1 MVIIMLLPLCG
12 WSQVRDASPST
23 PYDSIQDVQLR
34 RLERNLGRGLEMTDE
49 KLQVTTMRSDSLLAE
64 VEMLLG
70 RVERMEKKSGALQ
83 DSITSL
89 KTRVESAETEAY
101 VYRRKLERT
110 LWLAGSAL
118 GILSLILF
126 VFLWLYSLKTR
137 VMLER
142 LRKRV
147 SRLKKVLKL
156 QRKWTLRTTQKAV
169 RKGLQSRKGRRR

>member
-1 MVIIMLLPLCG
+1 
-12 WSQVRDASPST
+12 
-23 PYDSIQDVQLR
+23 
-34 RLERNLGRGLEMTDE
+34 MTDE

-89 KTRVESAETEAY
+89 KTRVESAETEARG
-101 VYRRKLERT
+101 YRRKLERT

-142 LRKRV
+142 IRKRV